1 MYVERILVYQNE
13 MWVSQTTHP
22 HFIYIQSLS
31 VLNKHCRTAGR
42 HHQHAA
48 VPSDCFKV
56 QVHSYYRIGP
66 KPHRILFHFA
76 ESRILGFTKHLFVR
90 VGTPTDYITHTG
102 KKVTKQVRA
111 NNRFTRYD
119 SIILCDSFLFDIGSR
134 CCSIF
139 IINLVVN
146 TLKDKVCICKF

>member
-1 MYVERILVYQNE
+1 
-13 MWVSQTTHP
+13 MWVCQTTHP

-31 VLNKHCRTAGR
+31 VLDKHCCAAGR

-48 VPSDCFKV
+48 VPSYSFKV

-76 ESRILGFTKHLFVR
+76 ESRILGFTEHLFVR
-90 VGTPTDYITHTG
+90 AGTSTDYITHTG
-102 KKVTKQVRA
+102 KKVTKQIRT

-119 SIILCDSFLFDIGSR
+119 SIILCNSLSFNVWS
-134 CCSIF
+134 CCCQHIH
-139 IINLVVN
+139 LCLMVN
-146 TLKDKVCICKF
+146 TQQR